1 MKQIFHQILDFPQM
15 VNQKVL
21 NAKLNA
27 AVEGFDSQDGIRC
40 YVKTI
45 YQIAALVFLLGMEYG
60 IVNAAMAYFQSPTAG
75 GIGMV
80 GSILTFALLAYSA
93 FPISQVIRSRGENL
107 GGSHNGMVEFIFK
120 DFVTTNI
127 RILGEVM
134 AIAGLIY
141 AFNLTLSFV
150 FDADLFSSYASDSIL
165 SNISGLYA
173 LPMNAISSL
182 LSVVRMDALA
192 SILHS
197 FADFKMNSTQTFGG
211 DFLWDANDLI
221 IVAGAYINVI
231 AGLAVLYVN
240 LAIYNFLYSIVAAL
254 VNFIPRLAIPLA
266 IRTKS
271 E

>member
-1 MKQIFHQILDFPQM
+1 MKQIFRQILDFPQM

-27 AVEGFDSQDGIRC
+27 VVDGFDSQDGIRH

-45 YQIAALVFLLGMEYG
+45 YQIAALVFFIGMECG
-60 IVNAAMAYFQSPTAG
+60 IINAAMAYFQGPAVSG
-75 GIGMV
+75 LGMV
-80 GSILTFALLAYSA
+80 GSILTFVLMAYSA
-93 FPISQVIRSRGENL
+93 FPIAQVIRSRGESL

-134 AIAGLIY
+134 AISGLIF
-141 AFNLTLSFV
+141 AFNLTLSFA
-150 FDADLFSSYASDSIL
+150 FDTDLLSSFTNGSIL
-165 SNISGLYA
+165 DNISGLYA
-173 LPMNAISSL
+173 LPMDAISSI
-182 LSVVRMDALA
+182 LSVLHMDSLA

-211 DFLWDANDLI
+211 DFLWDANDLM
-221 IVAGAYINVI
+221 IVAGSYINVL

-254 VNFIPRLAIPLA
+254 VNFVPRLAIPLA

>member
-27 AVEGFDSQDGIRC
+27 AVDSFDSKDGIRC

-60 IVNAAMAYFQSPTAG
+60 IVNAAIDYLQNPTVN
-75 GIGMV
+75 GIGMI
-80 GSILTFALLAYSA
+80 GSILTFLLLAYSA
-93 FPISQVIRSRGENL
+93 FPIAQVIRSRGESL
-107 GGSHNGMVEFIFK
+107 GESHNGMVEFVFK

-127 RILGEVM
+127 RIIGEVT
-134 AIAGLIY
+134 AIAGLIF
-141 AFNLTLSFV
+141 ALNLTLSFV
-150 FDADLFSSYASDSIL
+150 LDADLLSSFSNYSIL
-165 SNISGLYA
+165 SNISGLYS
-173 LPMNAISSL
+173 LPMNTISELMSTFH
-182 LSVVRMDALA
+182 MDGFA

-197 FADFKMNSTQTFGG
+197 FTDFKMNSTQTFGG
-211 DFLWDANDLI
+211 DFIWDANDLM
-221 IVAGAYINVI
+221 IVAGAYINVLV
-231 AGLAVLYVN
+231 GLAVLYVN
-240 LAIYNFLYSIVAAL
+240 LAIYNFLYSIVSAL
-254 VNFIPRLAIPLA
+254 VNYIPRLAIPLS

>member
-60 IVNAAMAYFQSPTAG
+60 IVNAAMTYFQSPTAG

-80 GSILTFALLAYSA
+80 GSILTFVLMAYSA
-93 FPISQVIRSRGENL
+93 FPIAQVIRSRGESL

-127 RILGEVM
+127 RIFGEVGVIV
-134 AIAGLIY
+134 ALFA
-141 AFNLTLSFV
+141 AFNATLSFV
-150 FDADLFSSYASDSIL
+150 FGASLFSGSSDSVVGMM
-165 SNISGLYA
+165 SGLYTYPMEA
-173 LPMNAISSL
+173 LNTLISAVPFFD
-182 LSVVRMDALA
+182 LSMVSKAL
-192 SILHS
+192 STFSGFVL
-197 FADFKMNSTQTFGG
+197 DSTQNSNGWSIENLG
-211 DFLWDANDLI
+211 MVVNS
-221 IVAGAYINVI
+221 YINVI
-231 AGLAVLYVN
+231 IGLAILYVN

>member
-27 AVEGFDSQDGIRC
+27 AVDSFDSKDGIRC

-60 IVNAAMAYFQSPTAG
+60 IVNAAIDYLQNPEVN
-75 GIGMV
+75 GIGMI
-80 GSILTFALLAYSA
+80 GSILTFVLLAYSA
-93 FPISQVIRSRGENL
+93 FPIAQVIRSRGESL
-107 GGSHNGMVEFIFK
+107 GESHNGMVEFVFK

-127 RILGEVM
+127 RIIGEVT
-134 AIAGLIY
+134 AIAGLIF
-141 AFNLTLSFV
+141 ALNLTLSFV
-150 FDADLFSSYASDSIL
+150 LDADLLSSFSNYSIL
-165 SNISGLYA
+165 SNISGLYS
-173 LPMNAISSL
+173 LPMNTISELMSTFH
-182 LSVVRMDALA
+182 MDGFA

-197 FADFKMNSTQTFGG
+197 FTDFKMNSTQTFGG
-211 DFLWDANDLI
+211 DFIWDANDLM
-221 IVAGAYINVI
+221 IVAGAYINVLV
-231 AGLAVLYVN
+231 GLAVLYVN
-240 LAIYNFLYSIVAAL
+240 LAIYNFLYSIVSAL
-254 VNFIPRLAIPLA
+254 VNYIPRLAIPLS